1 MTMQELIKVF
11 AFYLRFTPSYTGI
24 GYVARGLPFKSYEKD
39 FQGQRWLVTGASG
52 GLGKALLRAG
62 VAGGAKVLAVA
73 RSADKLAAA
82 VGELPADK
90 QDLVTVKV
98 ADMALQSSTQALLDD
113 LVSQSKT
120 FDVLMNNVGVLNT
133 ELIVTKEGREASY
146 VTNILSHF
154 LLTEGLAKHG
164 LFASN
169 ATIVNMTSGGMYG
182 APLGTALLDVT
193 DPKTYSGKVAYAF
206 SKRGQA
212 ALTGY
217 WNETLGPKGISSYVV
232 HPGWARTEGVKR
244 SLPVFWKIQNLI
256 LRSPAQGADT
266 AVWLAA
272 TRPAVVA
279 EEHVWFDRKD
289 RTAHMFE
296 HSRTPQCTVQELVDY
311 LQADLDRGTG
321 KPQEVASS

>member
-11 AFYLRFTPSYTGI
+11 AFYMRFTPSYTAI
-24 GYVARGLPFKSYEKD
+24 GYLARGLPFKGYERN

-52 GLGKALLRAG
+52 GLGKALLKAG
-62 VAGGAKVLAVA
+62 VAGGAEVIAVA
-73 RSADKLAAA
+73 RNREKLEAA
-82 VGELPADK
+82 VRDLPDANREA
-90 QDLVTVKV
+90 VTIRV
-98 ADMALQSSTQALLDD
+98 ADMSLQSSTQQLLDQ
-113 LVSQSKT
+113 LVSDGKSI
-120 FDVLMNNVGVLNT
+120 DVLMNNVGVLNT
-133 ELIVTKEGREASY
+133 ELIVTDEGREASY

-154 LLTEGLAKHG
+154 LLTEGLAGKN
-164 LFASN
+164 LISEN
-169 ATIVNMTSGGMYG
+169 AVIVNMTSGGMYG

-217 WNETLGPKGISSYVV
+217 WNETLGPRGIRAYVV
-232 HPGWARTEGVKR
+232 HPGWARTAGVKR

-256 LRSPAQGADT
+256 LRTPAQGADT

-272 TRPAVVA
+272 TRPPVVE
-279 EEHVWFDRKD
+279 EEHVWFDRKR

-296 HSRTPQCTVQELVDY
+296 HSRTPQCTV
-311 LQADLDRGTG
+311 ADLVEYLEADLRA
-321 KPQEVASS
+321 EHA

>member
-1 MTMQELIKVF
+1 MTLQEFVKIF
-11 AFYLRFTPSYTGI
+11 AFYMRFTPSYTKV
-24 GYVARGLPFKSYEKD
+24 GYLARGLFLRPFARD
-39 FQGQRWLVTGASG
+39 FAGQRWLVTGASG
-52 GLGKALLRAG
+52 GLGKALLHAAAR
-62 VAGGAKVLAVA
+62 GGAQVTAVA
-73 RSADKLAAA
+73 RNAEKLAAA
-82 VGELPADK
+82 VRELPADK
-90 QDLVTVKV
+90 QNLVTTRV
-98 ADMALQSSTQALLDD
+98 ADMALQTSTQALLDE
-113 LVSQSKT
+113 LIAQPET
-120 FDVLMNNVGVLNT
+120 YDVLMNNVGVLNT
-133 ELIVTKEGREASY
+133 ELIVTEEGREASY

-154 LLTEGLAKHG
+154 LLTEGLAQHNR
-164 LFASN
+164 LAPS

-193 DPKTYSGKVAYAF
+193 DPETYSGKVAYAF

-217 WNETLGPKGISSYVV
+217 WNETLGPKGVSSYVV
-232 HPGWARTEGVKR
+232 HPGWARTAGVKR

-266 AVWLAA
+266 ALWLAA

-279 EEHVWFDRKD
+279 EEHVWFDRKV

-296 HSRTPQCTVQELVDY
+296 HSKKPMCTVQELVDY